1 MKKIELKK
9 NEDKRLKNGH
19 LWVFSNEVMN
29 TEGDPINGDLVEVCD
44 SKDQFVGCGF
54 FNKNSLIAVRLI
66 SRSKVDD
73 LIDLFSKGITN
84 AYELRKSF
92 YPDRESFRM
101 VFSESDYLPGLIID
115 KYNNSFV
122 LQINSY
128 GIENNIQL
136 ILEILKNKF
145 NAKNI
150 FSKNDFYLR
159 KMEGLLEED
168 TVYYGAAGI
177 EIIDD
182 GYIKYKIDFNES
194 QKTGFYFDQSD
205 NRFFIQKIVQDKTV
219 ADVFSN
225 CGGFGLHALKVGAKS
240 VDFIDSSSREIE
252 KVKENLSLNN
262 LDDNSKCYVKDA
274 FDFLEENKV
283 TGKKYDIVILDP
295 PAFAKNK
302 KSLPSAEKGYE
313 KLNRLALQIV
323 NDGGYLV
330 TSSCSYHMKKDNFL
344 SCVNKAAVKI
354 SNALQIIKL
363 SSASLDHPQLLG
375 MEETS
380 YLKFVV
386 FRVFKE

>member
-1 MKKIELKK
+1 MKKIKLKK
-9 NEDKRLKNGH
+9 NEDKRLRNGH
-19 LWVFSNEVMN
+19 LWVFSNEVMK
-29 TEGDPINGDLVEVCD
+29 TEGDPINGDLVEVYD

-54 FNKNSLIAVRLI
+54 FNKNSLIALRLI
-66 SRSKVDD
+66 SKSKVDD
-73 LIDLFSKGITN
+73 LKDLFNKRIAN

-92 YPDRESFRM
+92 YPNRESFRM

-122 LQINSY
+122 LQINSC
-128 GIENNIQL
+128 GIENNILL

-159 KMEGLLEED
+159 RMEGLAEED
-168 TVYYGAAGI
+168 TAYYGAAGI
-177 EIIDD
+177 EVIDD

-205 NRFFIQKIVQDKTV
+205 NRFFVEKIVEGKNV

-225 CGGFGLHALKVGAKS
+225 CGGFGMHALKAGAKS
-240 VDFIDSSSREIE
+240 VDFIDSSSREID
-252 KVKENLSLNN
+252 KVKENLSLNK
-262 LDDNSKCYVKDA
+262 LDDNSICYVRDA

-283 TGKKYDIVILDP
+283 TCKKYDIVMLDP

-344 SCVNKAAVKI
+344 SCIDKAALKT
-354 SNALQIIKL
+354 SNTLQIIKL
-363 SSASLDHPQLLG
+363 SGASLDHPQLLG